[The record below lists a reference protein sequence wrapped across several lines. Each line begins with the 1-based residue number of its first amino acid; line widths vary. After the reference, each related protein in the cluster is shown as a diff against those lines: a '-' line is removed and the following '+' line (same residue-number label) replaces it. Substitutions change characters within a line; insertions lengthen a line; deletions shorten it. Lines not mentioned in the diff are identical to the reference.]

1 MLRIKKVNRY
11 HFDKIVVPAEFK
23 LTQPSP
29 QKIIKKTAD
38 FFTSGH
44 FGKIYVDKEFR
55 LLDGY
60 CSYLIAEEL
69 GCDVIGKKLKICMIS
84 DVRVWKNEMRS
95 DK

>member
-1 MLRIKKVNRY
+1 MLRIKKVNRCC
-11 HFDKIVVPAEFK
+11 FDKIVVPAEFE

-60 CSYLIAEEL
+60 CSYLIAKEL
-69 GCDVIGKKLKICMIS
+69 GSDVIGKKLKICMVS
-84 DVRVWKNEMRS
+84 DAKVWK
-95 DK
+95 K

>member
-1 MLRIKKVNRY
+1 MLKIKKVNRCC
-11 HFDKIVVPAEFK
+11 FDKIVVPAEFE

-44 FGKIYVDKEFR
+44 FEKIYVDKEFR

-60 CSYLIAEEL
+60 CSYLITEEL
-69 GCDVIGKKLKICMIS
+69 GSDVIGKKLKICMVS
-84 DVRVWKNEMRS
+84 DVKVWKNEVCS
-95 DK
+95 GE